1 MIKLAALGA
10 IGYAAYRYL
19 QKSQAGSSRN
29 APEIALAG
37 GPLSSHATL
46 QHDPD
51 LAPQQLRRQVMSGD
65 PKEAKQELVENER
78 DDELEKVQK
87 EAAEEREED
96 GGYQ

>member
-1 MIKLAALGA
+1 VPLVRFAQQTVASIEDELMIKLAVFGA

-19 QKSQAGSSRN
+19 QKSQAASSRN

-51 LAPQQLRRQVMSGD
+51 LAPQR
-65 PKEAKQELVENER
+65 N
-78 DDELEKVQK
+78 
-87 EAAEEREED
+87 
-96 GGYQ
+96 